1 MRQKEV
7 KTEKREKKTES
18 EKPKRW
24 LRHTPEGYQFT
35 EAEYALNALGNF
47 LTLIACGKIKLS
59 WSDEVTR
66 YLLIWS
72 TFLGA
77 TCVYRHGGN
86 IAITFIQDMV
96 PKKLGSVM
104 RIAVHAICCALFA
117 VLLFYSCKYCGKLVK
132 TATALPI
139 KMKYIYLCIPI
150 SMGVLMLHALV
161 MALSEVETMKEV
173 KG

>member
-1 MRQKEV
+1 MNLF
-7 KTEKREKKTES
+7 KKV
-18 EKPKRW
+18 
-24 LRHTPEGYQFT
+24 LTPVSDALDKICSVLIVIMLGAMVVITGAQIICRTWFT
-35 EAEYALNALGNF
+35 A
-47 LTLIACGKIKLS
+47 LS

-77 TCVYRHGGN
+77 SVVYRHSGH
-86 IAITFIQDMV
+86 ISITFVQDLV
-96 PKKLGSVM
+96 PKKAGKAM
-104 RIAVHAICCALFA
+104 RVLVHAICFVLFA
-117 VLLFYSCKYCGKLVK
+117 VLLRYASRYCMKLNK

-150 SMGVLMLHALV
+150 SMGIMMVHALL
-161 MALSEVETMKEV
+161 MAAQEATKEV

>member
-1 MRQKEV
+1 MM
-7 KTEKREKKTES
+7 TLKKALAPVSDALCKVCSVLIVLMLGAMVVITGMQIVC
-18 EKPKRW
+18 RTW
-24 LRHTPEGYQFT
+24 FT
-35 EAEYALNALGNF
+35 AL
-47 LTLIACGKIKLS
+47 T

-77 TCVYRHGGN
+77 SVVYRHSGHISIDLVQN
-86 IAITFIQDMV
+86 MV
-96 PKKLGSVM
+96 PPKAGKAM
-104 RIAVHAICCALFA
+104 RVLVHVVCFVLFT
-117 VLLFYSCKYCGKLVK
+117 VLLFYSSRYCMKLSK

-150 SMGVLMLHALV
+150 SMAIMMVHALL
-161 MALSEVETMKEV
+161 MAIDEATKEV

>member
-1 MRQKEV
+1 MSAL
-7 KTEKREKKTES
+7 KK
-18 EKPKRW
+18 
-24 LRHTPEGYQFT
+24 
-35 EAEYALNALGNF
+35 F
-47 LTLIACGKIKLS
+47 LTPVSDALDRLCSLLIVLMLGAMVLITGAQIVCRTWFTALS

-77 TCVYRHGGN
+77 TCVYRHSGH
-86 IAITFIQDMV
+86 IAITLVQDSL
-96 PKKLGSVM
+96 PKPMGKAM
-104 RIAVHAICCALFA
+104 RMAVQVICFVLFA
-117 VLLFYSCKYCGKLVK
+117 VLLVFSVQYCGKLKK

-150 SMGVLMLHALV
+150 SMGINMLHALV
-161 MALSEVETMKEV
+161 LGLNELTGDKEV

>member
-1 MRQKEV
+1 M
-7 KTEKREKKTES
+7 
-18 EKPKRW
+18 
-24 LRHTPEGYQFT
+24 
-35 EAEYALNALGNF
+35 NALKKV
-47 LTLIACGKIKLS
+47 LTPVSDVLDKVCSVLIVVMLGLMVVITGSQIICRTWFTALT

-77 TCVYRHGGN
+77 SVVYRHSGH
-86 IAITFIQDMV
+86 ISITFVQDLV
-96 PKKLGSVM
+96 PARAGKAM
-104 RIAVHAICCALFA
+104 RVLVHAVCLALFT
-117 VLLFYSCKYCGKLVK
+117 VLLYYSSRYCMKLNK

-150 SMGVLMLHALV
+150 SMAIMMVHALL
-161 MALSEVETMKEV
+161 MALEEATKEV